1 MYAVKHVNRID
12 TQTPP
17 KKNANQ
23 ARSVEC
29 FEAGGLSRGERNSY
43 EDEK

>member
-17 KKNANQ
+17 RKNASQ
-23 ARSVEC
+23 ARSVEF